1 MNFKIMLSEMQVSKR
16 DCEIILETFVL
27 NTSVQEFEMLK
38 GMLEARNL
46 TTPKLNLKELKQ

>member
-1 MNFKIMLSEMQVSKR
+1 MLGEMKVSKR

-38 GMLEARNL
+38 GMVDARNL
-46 TTPKLNLKELKQ
+46 TKTKLNLLGGETK